1 MEVLGIIGIIILCI
15 ILFVLFGL
23 LGWGLKIGG
32 WVFDFLG
39 EGCSTS
45 FGCLIWIMAIII
57 ALMAVL

>member
-23 LGWGLKIGG
+23 LGWGLKIFG
-32 WVFDFLG
+32 WIIEFLG